1 MQKPIGDIF
10 NYDFFVP
17 YYQRGYRWGEE
28 QVVALLNDLLEFYK
42 HIKKKTEGYNYYSL
56 QPLVV
61 KKDVDNKYRVIDGQQ
76 RLTTVFIILNAFE
89 SFAQTRDKNKYELS
103 YDREGSADFLQNIK
117 SDSYREEHKKDN
129 IDFSFFANAYDY
141 VTEWIEDQKLNED
154 YIEKFMTFI
163 RSSSDIDDDK
173 DIENN
178 IRFIWYELK
187 EDDDEFETFIRLN
200 IGKIPLTN
208 AELIKSFVIQ
218 SFKNEEKRFEVSK
231 EWDEIEY
238 SLQENEFFG
247 FISKKRFNT
256 RIELLFQILLGV
268 ESYKEY
274 QLYEMFML
282 EYKQKQEEVNW
293 SKIKEVFH
301 TLQYWY
307 EDREFY
313 HLIGYLIA
321 IDDKII
327 DIWKLYN
334 KHKSRSDFKGT
345 ISKRIQNKLSL
356 SIEYLESTPNGY
368 EYNIYFNGTKI
379 EELEYQASNTS
390 LTFKVLLLTNILSL
404 IQSNKDSYVKFSF
417 DLFNIERWSVEHVSP
432 QTDKIKNSLNT
443 EQFQSEL
450 RKLNNSKV
458 NSLIDQISLDDE
470 ENEDDL
476 INEIES
482 LFTDDEMRKNKDRIF
497 NLTLLSSRVNSS
509 LKNNFFPVKRTMIIN
524 KDKSGEFIPIVTK
537 NLFLKYYSD
546 FTEEECNMFK
556 WGESDGNFYID
567 SMKKLI
573 LNVFGDKNEK
583 F

>member
-1 MQKPIGDIF
+1 MQKAIGNILDK
-10 NYDFFVP
+10 DFFVP

-61 KKDVDNKYRVIDGQQ
+61 KKDLDDKFRVIDGQQ
-76 RLTTVFIILNAFE
+76 RLTTIYIILNAFE
-89 SFAQTRDKNKYELS
+89 SFAQTKDKNKYKLS
-103 YDREGSADFLQNIK
+103 YDREGSENFLQDIK
-117 SDSYREEHKKDN
+117 NDLYREKHKTDN

-141 VTEWIEDQKLNED
+141 VIIWIEDQKLNED

-178 IRFIWYELK
+178 IRFIWYELN
-187 EDDDEFETFIRLN
+187 EEDDEFETFIRLN

-218 SFKNEEKRFEVSK
+218 SFKSEEKRFEVSK

-256 RIELLFQILLGV
+256 RIEILFQILLGV
-268 ESYKEY
+268 EFYKEY
-274 QLYEMFML
+274 QLYEMFMF
-282 EYKQKQEEVNW
+282 EYKQKPEEVNW
-293 SKIKEVFH
+293 SKIKEVYH
-301 TLQYWY
+301 TLKYWY

-345 ISKRIQNKLSL
+345 ITERIQNKLFL
-356 SIEYLESTPNGY
+356 SIEYIELTATDYES
-368 EYNIYFNGTKI
+368 NIYFNGIKI

-404 IQSNKDSYVKFSF
+404 IQSNKDSYIKFSF

-432 QTDKIKNSLNT
+432 QTDKIKNSMNT
-443 EQFQSEL
+443 EEFQNEL
-450 RKLNNSKV
+450 RKLNNSRV
-458 NSLIDQISLDDE
+458 NSLIDKISLSNK
-470 ENEDDL
+470 ENENNL

-482 LFTDDEMRKNKDRIF
+482 LFTDEEMKKNKDRIF
-497 NLTLLSSRVNSS
+497 NLALLSSRINSS

-546 FTEEECNMFK
+546 FREEECNMFK
-556 WGESDGNFYID
+556 WGKSDGDFYVD
-567 SMKKLI
+567 SMKNLI
-573 LNVFGDKNEK
+573 LNVFGDKK
-583 F
+583 

>member
-1 MQKPIGDIF
+1 MQKAIGNILDK
-10 NYDFFVP
+10 DFFVP

-61 KKDVDNKYRVIDGQQ
+61 KKDLDDKFRVIDGQQ
-76 RLTTVFIILNAFE
+76 RLTTIYIILNAFE
-89 SFAQTRDKNKYELS
+89 SFAQTKDKNKYKLS
-103 YDREGSADFLQNIK
+103 YDREGSENFLQDIK
-117 SDSYREEHKKDN
+117 NDLYREKHKTDN

-141 VTEWIEDQKLNED
+141 VIIWIKDQKLNED

-178 IRFIWYELK
+178 IRFIWYELN
-187 EDDDEFETFIRLN
+187 EEDDEFETFIRLN

-218 SFKNEEKRFEVSK
+218 SFKSEEKRFEVSK

-256 RIELLFQILLGV
+256 RIEILFQILLGV
-268 ESYKEY
+268 EFYKEY
-274 QLYEMFML
+274 QLYEMFMF
-282 EYKQKQEEVNW
+282 EYKQKPEEVNW
-293 SKIKEVFH
+293 SKIKEVYH
-301 TLQYWY
+301 TLKYWY

-345 ISKRIQNKLSL
+345 ITERIQNKLFL
-356 SIEYLESTPNGY
+356 SIEYIELTATDYES
-368 EYNIYFNGTKI
+368 NIYFNGIKI

-404 IQSNKDSYVKFSF
+404 IQSNKDSYIKFSF

-432 QTDKIKNSLNT
+432 QTDKIKNSMNT
-443 EQFQSEL
+443 EEFQSEL
-450 RKLNNSKV
+450 RKLNNSRV
-458 NSLIDQISLDDE
+458 NSLIDKISLSNE
-470 ENEDDL
+470 ENESNL

-482 LFTDDEMRKNKDRIF
+482 LFTDEEMKKNKDRIF
-497 NLTLLSSRVNSS
+497 NLALLSSRINSS

-546 FTEEECNMFK
+546 FREEECNMFK
-556 WGESDGNFYID
+556 WGKSDGDFYVD
-567 SMKKLI
+567 SMKNLI
-573 LNVFGDKNEK
+573 LNVFGDKK
-583 F
+583 

>member
-1 MQKPIGDIF
+1 MRK
-10 NYDFFVP
+10 
-17 YYQRGYRWGEE
+17 
-28 QVVALLNDLLEFYK
+28 
-42 HIKKKTEGYNYYSL
+42 
-56 QPLVV
+56 
-61 KKDVDNKYRVIDGQQ
+61 
-76 RLTTVFIILNAFE
+76 VFMAC
-89 SFAQTRDKNKYELS
+89 
-103 YDREGSADFLQNIK
+103 
-117 SDSYREEHKKDN
+117 
-129 IDFSFFANAYDY
+129 
-141 VTEWIEDQKLNED
+141 
-154 YIEKFMTFI
+154 EKFMTFI

-178 IRFIWYELK
+178 IRFIWYELN
-187 EDDDEFETFIRLN
+187 EEDDEFETFIRLN

-218 SFKNEEKRFEVSK
+218 SFKSEEKRFEVSK

-256 RIELLFQILLGV
+256 RIEILFQILLGV
-268 ESYKEY
+268 EFYKEY
-274 QLYEMFML
+274 QLYEMFMF
-282 EYKQKQEEVNW
+282 EYKQKPEEVNW
-293 SKIKEVFH
+293 SKIKEVYH
-301 TLQYWY
+301 TLKYWY

-345 ISKRIQNKLSL
+345 ITERIQNKLFL
-356 SIEYLESTPNGY
+356 SIEYIELTATDYES
-368 EYNIYFNGTKI
+368 NIYFNGIKI

-404 IQSNKDSYVKFSF
+404 IQSNKDSYIKFSF

-432 QTDKIKNSLNT
+432 QTDKIKNSMNT
-443 EQFQSEL
+443 EEFQNEL
-450 RKLNNSKV
+450 RKLNNSRV
-458 NSLIDQISLDDE
+458 NSLIDKISLSNK
-470 ENEDDL
+470 ENENNL

-482 LFTDDEMRKNKDRIF
+482 LFTDEEMKKNKDRIF
-497 NLTLLSSRVNSS
+497 NLALLSSRINSS

-546 FTEEECNMFK
+546 FREEECNMFK
-556 WGESDGNFYID
+556 WGKSDGDFYVD
-567 SMKKLI
+567 SMKNLI
-573 LNVFGDKNEK
+573 LNVFGDKK
-583 F
+583 